1 MRVVVQ
7 RVRHASVEVGGKV
20 VGSIGQGMLILLGI
34 EADDTDEDAEWLCGK
49 LCRMR
54 IFNDA
59 DGIMNLSLQEIEGEA
74 LVVSQFTLHASTR
87 KGNRPSY
94 IRAARPELA
103 EPMYERFKMQLG
115 TLLGRPLASGQFGAM
130 MDVKLLND
138 GPMTILMDSKV
149 RE

>member
-1 MRVVVQ
+1 
-7 RVRHASVEVGGKV
+7 
-20 VGSIGQGMLILLGI
+20 MLILLGI